1 VSEPSPELSSAAPG
15 ALPDALR
22 EARRPLCLGIGGGG
36 DVVGA
41 LATAEHC
48 RIEYGARPVLGGVTW
63 ERRPI
68 DPEPGPR
75 RSAEIEGARVLG
87 SEAGAEPRG
96 DDAER
101 RSADAERRASGADTE
116 RRASASPGAPPVL
129 LASAHTRVRSSGVRF
144 AESRMAELLGE
155 ETVLVDANHGP
166 AAIAAGLGEAADAL
180 GCDLVVFV
188 DVGGDVLAHGD
199 ESGLASPLCD
209 SILLAAAVRIAEQA
223 SPKILGAVFGI
234 GCDGELTPDE
244 VLARLDEL
252 DRHGGLLGRLPIEE
266 PVARRLDEAVAAVP
280 TEASALALRAFRGES
295 GPIEIRSGRR
305 TVDLR
310 PLAAATVFFDPVVA
324 ADSAARLA
332 RAVHD
337 APHLEA
343 ANDILHELG
352 VRTELD
358 YEREASTPV

>member
-1 VSEPSPELSSAAPG
+1 VNEPPPK
-15 ALPDALR
+15 LPSDARTAVPAALR

-48 RIEYGARPVLGGVTW
+48 RIKYGARPVLGGVTW

-75 RSAEIEGARVLG
+75 RSTEIEGARPL
-87 SEAGAEPRG
+87 
-96 DDAER
+96 
-101 RSADAERRASGADTE
+101 T
-116 RRASASPGAPPVL
+116 PPIL
-129 LASAHTRVRSSGVRF
+129 LASPQTRVRSSGVRF
-144 AESRMAELLGE
+144 AESRMAELLGQ
-155 ETVLVDANHGP
+155 ETVLVDPNHGP
-166 AAIAAGLGEAADAL
+166 AAIAAGLGEAAAAL

-199 ESGLASPLCD
+199 EPGLASPLCD
-209 SILLAAAVRIAEQA
+209 SILLAAAVRMAERP

-244 VLARLDEL
+244 VLERLHEV
-252 DRHGGLLGRLPIEE
+252 DRHGGFLGRLPIEE
-266 PVARRLDEAVAAVP
+266 PVARRLDEAVSVVP
-280 TEASALALRAFRGES
+280 TEASALALRAFRGET
-295 GPIEIRSGRR
+295 GRIEIRGGRR
-305 TVDLR
+305 SVDLR

>member
-1 VSEPSPELSSAAPG
+1 
-15 ALPDALR
+15 
-22 EARRPLCLGIGGGG
+22 
-36 DVVGA
+36 
-41 LATAEHC
+41 
-48 RIEYGARPVLGGVTW
+48 
-63 ERRPI
+63 
-68 DPEPGPR
+68 
-75 RSAEIEGARVLG
+75 
-87 SEAGAEPRG
+87 
-96 DDAER
+96 
-101 RSADAERRASGADTE
+101 
-116 RRASASPGAPPVL
+116 
-129 LASAHTRVRSSGVRF
+129 
-144 AESRMAELLGE
+144 MAELLGE

-199 ESGLASPLCD
+199 EPGLASPLCD
-209 SILLAAAVRIAEQA
+209 SILLAAAVRMAERT
-223 SPKILGAVFGI
+223 SPKVLGAVFGI

-244 VLARLDEL
+244 VLARLDEV

-266 PVARRLDEAVAAVP
+266 LVARRLDEAVAAVP

-295 GPIEIRSGRR
+295 GRIEIRGGRR
-305 TVDLR
+305 SVDLR

>member
-1 VSEPSPELSSAAPG
+1 VSEPPPTLPG
-15 ALPDALR
+15 AALATVPDALR

-48 RIEYGARPVLGGVTW
+48 RIEYAARPVLGGVTW

-75 RSAEIEGARVLG
+75 AAAEIEGGRPLAR
-87 SEAGAEPRG
+87 EAVAGG
-96 DDAER
+96 L
-101 RSADAERRASGADTE
+101 
-116 RRASASPGAPPVL
+116 APTPIL
-129 LASAHTRVRSSGVRF
+129 LASPQTRVRSSGVRF

-155 ETVLVDANHGP
+155 ETVLVDPNHSP
-166 AAIAAGLGEAADAL
+166 AAIAGGLGEAVAAL

-199 ESGLASPLCD
+199 EPGLASPLCD
-209 SILLAAAVRIAEQA
+209 SVLLAAAVHLAQRP
-223 SPKILGAVFGI
+223 SPKVLGAVFGI

-244 VLARLDEL
+244 VLARLDEV
-252 DRHGGLLGRLPIEE
+252 DRHGGFLGRLPIEE

-280 TEASALALRAFRGES
+280 TEASALAVRAFRGDS
-295 GPIEIRSGRR
+295 GPMEIRGGRR

-343 ANDILHELG
+343 ANDVLHELG
-352 VRTELD
+352 VRSELD
-358 YEREASTPV
+358 YEREASTAV

>member
-1 VSEPSPELSSAAPG
+1 VI
-15 ALPDALR
+15 PDSLR

-87 SEAGAEPRG
+87 SEAGAERRG
-96 DDAER
+96 ADAEQR
-101 RSADAERRASGADTE
+101 ASGADKEPRASGAGAERRASAAEAE
-116 RRASASPGAPPVL
+116 RLAPAAAATPVL

-166 AAIAAGLGEAADAL
+166 ASIAAGLGEAAAAL

-199 ESGLASPLCD
+199 EPGLASPLCD
-209 SILLAAAVRIAEQA
+209 SVLLATAVRMAERP
-223 SPKILGAVFGI
+223 SPKVLGAVFGI

-244 VLARLDEL
+244 VLARLDEV
-252 DRHGGLLGRLPIEE
+252 DRHGGLLGRLPIDDH
-266 PVARRLDEAVAAVP
+266 VIGRLEEAVAAVP

-337 APHLEA
+337 AAHLEA

>member
-75 RSAEIEGARVLG
+75 AAAEIEGARPL
-87 SEAGAEPRG
+87 
-96 DDAER
+96 
-101 RSADAERRASGADTE
+101 
-116 RRASASPGAPPVL
+116 APAVL
-129 LASAHTRVRSSGVRF
+129 LASSHTRVRSSGVRF

-166 AAIAAGLGEAADAL
+166 ASIAAGRGEAADAL

-209 SILLAAAVRIAEQA
+209 SVLLAAAVRMAERA
-223 SPKILGAVFGI
+223 SPKVLGAVFGI

-244 VLARLDEL
+244 VLARLDGERTRIEL
-252 DRHGGLLGRLPIEE
+252 QDAGR
-266 PVARRLDEAVAAVP
+266 V
-280 TEASALALRAFRGES
+280 
-295 GPIEIRSGRR
+295 
-305 TVDLR
+305 
-310 PLAAATVFFDPVVA
+310 
-324 ADSAARLA
+324 
-332 RAVHD
+332 
-337 APHLEA
+337 
-343 ANDILHELG
+343 
-352 VRTELD
+352 
-358 YEREASTPV
+358 

>member
-1 VSEPSPELSSAAPG
+1 VSESAHTRPSHVVAA
-15 ALPDALR
+15 ALDALR
-22 EARRPLCLGIGGGG
+22 NAKRPLCLGIGGGG

-48 RIEYGARPVLGGVTW
+48 RIEYGAQPVLGGVTW

-75 RSAEIEGARVLG
+75 AADEIEGARPLPT
-87 SEAGAEPRG
+87 GAHRERSTP
-96 DDAER
+96 AER
-101 RSADAERRASGADTE
+101 GPSS
-116 RRASASPGAPPVL
+116 VL
-129 LASAHTRVRSSGVRF
+129 LATAETRVRSSGVRF
-144 AESRMAELLGE
+144 AESRMAELLAE

-166 AAIAAGLGEAADAL
+166 AVIAADLTEAAAAL

-199 ESGLASPLCD
+199 EPGLASPLCD
-209 SILLAAAVRIAEQA
+209 SVLLAAAVRMAGRP
-223 SPKILGAVFGI
+223 SPKVLGAVFGI

-244 VLARLDEL
+244 VLERLDEL
-252 DRHGGLLGRLPIEE
+252 DRGGGLVGCLPIDE
-266 PVARRLDEAVAAVP
+266 PVARRLDAAVAAVP
-280 TEASALALRAFRGES
+280 TEASALAVRAFRGDS
-295 GPIEIRSGRR
+295 GRIEIRGGRR
-305 TVDLR
+305 SVDLR
-310 PLAAATVFFDPVVA
+310 PIAAETVFFDPVVA
-324 ADSAARLA
+324 ANSAARLA

-343 ANDILHELG
+343 ANDLLHGLG

-358 YEREASTPV
+358 YERQMYKSV

>member
-1 VSEPSPELSSAAPG
+1 VNEPRPK
-15 ALPDALR
+15 LPSDARTAVPAALR

-75 RSAEIEGARVLG
+75 GRAEIQGARRL
-87 SEAGAEPRG
+87 
-96 DDAER
+96 
-101 RSADAERRASGADTE
+101 
-116 RRASASPGAPPVL
+116 APAVL
-129 LASAHTRVRSSGVRF
+129 LAGAQTRVRSSGVRF
-144 AESRMAELLGE
+144 AESRMAELSGE
-155 ETVLVDANHGP
+155 ETVLVDPNHGP
-166 AAIAAGLGEAADAL
+166 AAIGAGLGEAAAAL

-199 ESGLASPLCD
+199 EPGLASPLCD
-209 SILLAAAVRIAEQA
+209 SILLAAAVRMAERP
-223 SPKILGAVFGI
+223 SPKVLGAVFGI

-244 VLARLDEL
+244 VLARLDEV

-295 GPIEIRSGRR
+295 GRIEIRGGRR
-305 TVDLR
+305 RVDLR

-337 APHLEA
+337 AAHLEA

-352 VRTELD
+352 VRSELD

>member
-1 VSEPSPELSSAAPG
+1 MSERPRTLPSAGLAAVP
-15 ALPDALR
+15 AALR

-75 RSAEIEGARVLG
+75 AAAEIEGGWSL
-87 SEAGAEPRG
+87 
-96 DDAER
+96 
-101 RSADAERRASGADTE
+101 
-116 RRASASPGAPPVL
+116 APAVL
-129 LASAHTRVRSSGVRF
+129 LATAETRVRSSGVRF

-166 AAIAAGLGEAADAL
+166 ASIAAGLGEAADAL

-199 ESGLASPLCD
+199 EPGLASPLCD
-209 SILLAAAVRIAEQA
+209 SVLLAAAVRMAERP
-223 SPKILGAVFGI
+223 SPKVLGTVFGV

-244 VLARLDEL
+244 VLERLHEV
-252 DRHGGLLGRLPIEE
+252 DRRGGLHGRLHIEE
-266 PVARRLDEAVAAVP
+266 PVARRLEEAVAAVP

-295 GPIEIRSGRR
+295 GRIEIRSGRR

-337 APHLEA
+337 APHLDA
-343 ANDILHELG
+343 ANDILHGLG

-358 YEREASTPV
+358 YEREMYTSV